1 MKKLFLIFTCCLLFA
16 NCNDSKLYINQ
27 ANKDVNKLF
36 KNTNLF
42 YEENFVNT
50 ILDNYHNAQ
59 KQNVKNWDSGY
70 IQECQFFVLLHGLE
84 LITKDDALFNIQK
97 VYDKY
102 LNYGS
107 LNNKKNKFAYV
118 VLQYLRGNYEEAKK
132 LADDIYD
139 GNIEYKYEFS
149 ETSVTNR
156 EIKNIVSGIILEKIN
171 PEDFKNTIY
180 EQFTTLSEEEMLE
193 ILQVEM

>member
-1 MKKLFLIFTCCLLFA
+1 MKKLFLIFTCCLIFA

-27 ANKDVNKLF
+27 ANKDANKLF

>member
-27 ANKDVNKLF
+27 ADKGVDKLV
-36 KNTNLF
+36 KNCNLF

-59 KQNVKNWDSGY
+59 NQNIKNWDSGY
-70 IQECQFFVLLHGLE
+70 VQECQLFVLLHGLR
-84 LITKDDALFNIQK
+84 LITKDDMLFNIQK

-107 LNNKKNKFAYV
+107 LNNKNKFSYT
-118 VLQYLRGNYEEAKK
+118 VLQYLKGNYEEAKK
-132 LADDIYD
+132 LAADIYD
-139 GNIEYKYEFS
+139 GNIEYKYDFS
-149 ETSVTNR
+149 KIPVTNR
-156 EIKNIVSGIILEKIN
+156 EIKNIVSGIILGKIN

-180 EQFTTLSEEEMLE
+180 EEFTLLNEEYMQMDY
-193 ILQVEM
+193 LQGNW

>member
-1 MKKLFLIFTCCLLFA
+1 MKKLFLIFTCCLFFS

-27 ANKDVNKLF
+27 ADKDVDKLV
-36 KNTNLF
+36 KNCNLF

-59 KQNVKNWDSGY
+59 NQNIKNWDSGY
-70 IQECQFFVLLHGLE
+70 VQESRFFVLLHGLG
-84 LITKDDALFNIQK
+84 LITIDDMFFNIQK

-107 LNNKKNKFAYV
+107 LNNKNKFSYT
-118 VLQYLRGNYEEAKK
+118 VLQYFKGNYEEAKK

-149 ETSVTNR
+149 F
-156 EIKNIVSGIILEKIN
+156 IQIHNIH
-171 PEDFKNTIY
+171 
-180 EQFTTLSEEEMLE
+180 
-193 ILQVEM
+193 